1 MNIAWGSLAV
11 VCLVSI
17 AVGVGIVVLV
27 SFALVGLSARE
38 RTAVGGPADGAPTLS
53 AGAGTATAGLCL
65 LAVAA
70 IVAYGLYIIIA

>member
-1 MNIAWGSLAV
+1 MAVITLTLITAGALAPN
-11 VCLVSI
+11 SGPPFR
-17 AVGVGIVVLV
+17 AVGPK
-27 SFALVGLSARE
+27 